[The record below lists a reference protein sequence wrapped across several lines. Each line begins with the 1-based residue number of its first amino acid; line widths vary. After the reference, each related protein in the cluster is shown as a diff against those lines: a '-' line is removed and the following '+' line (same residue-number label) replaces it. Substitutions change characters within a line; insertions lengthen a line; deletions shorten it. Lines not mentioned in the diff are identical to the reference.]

1 MIDDNR
7 RPIQT
12 ERAGPLRAAPL
23 SGLIVGALAA
33 ATLAVIGWTWG
44 ELLFWRVEPDSA
56 APGPRGA
63 QSMAGAMAGAV
74 LAPGPG
80 PNAGPDTPRPATGAA
95 GSASGVIAAIPEN
108 AAVVNVPVRAT
119 GAAHAP
125 LSQAPEPGTA
135 VDAFGEA
142 GPTIVVIPHGAP
154 TTMSTPA
161 STTTTAPPQ
170 PAPSVAR
177 SSAMGL
183 PVAQGDE
190 SPPLRDR

>member
-12 ERAGPLRAAPL
+12 ERARPLRAAPL
-23 SGLIVGALAA
+23 SGLIIGALAA

-56 APGPRGA
+56 APGTRVGR
-63 QSMAGAMAGAV
+63 STAGAMAGAV

-80 PNAGPDTPRPATGAA
+80 QRAGPDMAGLATGAA
-95 GSASGVIAAIPEN
+95 GSASGVITAIPEH
-108 AAVVNVPVRAT
+108 APIVNVPVRAT

-142 GPTIVVIPHGAP
+142 GPTIVVIPLGAP
-154 TTMSTPA
+154 NTMSTPA
-161 STTTTAPPQ
+161 STMTAPPQ
-170 PAPSVAR
+170 PVPSVAR

-183 PVAQGDE
+183 PVAQGDG